1 MATKL
6 SQEVIMHYSKAL
18 EFLYQLRVRGS
29 KVGLDRVQRF
39 AIAAGSP
46 QKSLRFI
53 HVAGTNGKGSVCA
66 YLEKYY
72 CAEGLKVG
80 LFTSPHLSR
89 FRERIRVGGK
99 PISRKSLIQ
108 QVQDLQKLLQGVA
121 ADHYPSF
128 FEFLTVMALRH
139 FATMRCDLVVW
150 ETGLGG
156 RLDATNIV
164 QPLCSVI
171 THIGMDHQEWL
182 GSSLT
187 SIASEKA
194 GIIKAHTPVVLGT
207 LEPQAEAIMVHQ
219 CKVMDS
225 PCYKATE
232 ASLPPTVKPGLA
244 GPHQRLNANIA
255 AQVAQVLKHLLP
267 YQSDRLHQA
276 IESTQLAGRFEKRI
290 WCGREVVLDVAHNSD
305 ALQALACTLKQT
317 SPWRK
322 GHLHLVF
329 GSLSDKDWQ
338 GGLRHLAPVCS
349 HIWLV
354 RAQSDRAVAPGV
366 MATFVESLRIKDL
379 SVRSCCSE
387 SLEQTMQALGKQ
399 EACPTVI
406 TGSFYLVGAA
416 RAFMDPEGDS
426 GLEVALN
433 EWGAQLSSRSEKYP
447 IHSLQSSLT
456 PE

>member
-6 SQEVIMHYSKAL
+6 SQAVIMHYSEAI
-18 EFLYQLRVRGS
+18 EFLYKLRVKGS
-29 KVGLDRVQRF
+29 KLGLDRVQRF
-39 AIAAGSP
+39 ATTAGSP

-72 CAEGLKVG
+72 RAEGLKVG
-80 LFTSPHLSR
+80 LFASPHLSR
-89 FRERIRVGGK
+89 FGERIRVGGQ
-99 PISRKSLIQ
+99 PISCEALLQ
-108 QVQDLQKLLQGVA
+108 QVQDLKKLLEGVA

-139 FATMRCDLVVW
+139 FATMHCDLVVW

-171 THIGMDHQEWL
+171 TQIGMDHQEWL

-194 GIIKAHTPVVLGT
+194 GIIKAHTPVVLGS
-207 LEPQAEAIMVHQ
+207 LEPEVEAIMVHQ

-225 PCYKATE
+225 PCYKATK
-232 ASLPPTVKPGLA
+232 ASLPPAVMPGLA
-244 GPHQRLNANIA
+244 GPHQRLNASIA
-255 AQVAQVLKHLLP
+255 AQVAKVLKHLLP
-267 YQSDRLHQA
+267 YQRDRLHQA
-276 IESTQLAGRFEKRI
+276 IENTQLAGRFEKHM

-305 ALQALACTLKQT
+305 ALQALACTLQQT

-322 GHLHLVF
+322 GNLHLVF

-338 GGLRHLAPVCS
+338 EGLRLLAPVCS

-354 RAQSDRAVAPGV
+354 RAQSDRAVPPEV
-366 MATFVESLRIKDL
+366 MAEFVESLNIKDL

-387 SLEQTMQALGKQ
+387 SLNQIMQALTKQ
-399 EACPTVI
+399 AACPTVI

-416 RAFMDPEGDS
+416 RAFIVPEGDS
-426 GLEVALN
+426 GLEFALN
-433 EWGAQLSSRSEKYP
+433 EWGARLSSRSEKYP
-447 IHSLQSSLT
+447 IHSLHGSLT

>member
-1 MATKL
+1 MVTKL
-6 SQEVIMHYSKAL
+6 SQAVIMHYSEAL
-18 EFLYQLRVRGS
+18 EFLYQLRVKGS
-29 KVGLDRVQRF
+29 KLGLDRVRRF
-39 AIAAGSP
+39 ATTAGSP

-66 YLEKYY
+66 YLEEYY
-72 CAEGLKVG
+72 RAEGLKVG

-89 FRERIRVGGK
+89 FGERIRVGGK
-99 PISRKSLIQ
+99 PISRKALIQ
-108 QVQDLQKLLQGVA
+108 QVQDLQKLLQGVT

-128 FEFLTVMALRH
+128 FEFLTVMALRY
-139 FATMRCDLVVW
+139 FATMHCDLVVW

-182 GSSLT
+182 GSSLS

-194 GIIKAHTPVVLGT
+194 GIIKDHTPVVLGT
-207 LEPQAEAIMVHQ
+207 LEPEAEAIMVHQ
-219 CKVMDS
+219 CKLMDS
-225 PCYKATE
+225 PCYQATE
-232 ASLPPTVKPGLA
+232 ASLPAAVMPGLA
-244 GPHQRLNANIA
+244 GAHQRLNASIA
-255 AQVAQVLKHLLP
+255 TQVAQVLKHLLP
-267 YQSDRLHQA
+267 YQRDRLHQA
-276 IESTQLAGRFEKRI
+276 IESTQLPGRFEKRL

-305 ALQALACTLKQT
+305 ALRALARTLQQT

-329 GSLSDKDWQ
+329 GSLNDKDWQ
-338 GGLRHLAPVCS
+338 EGLQHLAPVCS

-354 RAQSDRAVAPGV
+354 RAQSDRAVAPEIMGE
-366 MATFVESLRIKDL
+366 FVNSLRIKDL
-379 SVRSCCSE
+379 SVRSFCSE
-387 SLEQTMQALGKQ
+387 SLDQTMEALAKQ
-399 EACPTVI
+399 VACPTVI

-426 GLEVALN
+426 GLEVDLN
-433 EWGAQLSSRSEKYP
+433 EWGARLSSRSEKHP
-447 IHSLQSSLT
+447 IPSMQSSLA